1 MKGRYKVLITFVVI
15 IGGFYGW
22 LFWPNDTT
30 DEEIADRYEGLTV
43 KERENLYYEKFPSQ
57 KIPGYISPSKEI
69 QAIKPPPVLE
79 TKQKTLQK
87 EKVVQT
93 TKQLPKQLPTS
104 CYGVDSMEL
113 DLYPTGKQ
121 CFAALNK
128 GVEYWCSNQKS
139 CVNQFYLKLADLCA
153 DPVLSS
159 VEVCLM
165 YNLKDLYPKLV
176 D

>member
-22 LFWPNDTT
+22 LFWPIDTT

-57 KIPGYISPSKEI
+57 KLTEDVEVWGGPKKS
-69 QAIKPPPVLE
+69 PPVLE
-79 TKQKTLQK
+79 TKQK

>member
-1 MKGRYKVLITFVVI
+1 MKGRYKVLITFLII
-15 IGGFYGW
+15 IGGFWGFVIW
-22 LFWPNDTT
+22 ANFDLIITGER
-30 DEEIADRYEGLTV
+30 EEIAEYRYEGPTV
-43 KERENLYYEKFPSQ
+43 QEREDLYYEKNPSQ
-57 KIPGYISPSKEI
+57 KIIEDVSSGEEI
-69 QAIKPPPVLE
+69 KQREVL
-79 TKQKTLQK
+79 KQK

-93 TKQLPKQLPTS
+93 AKQLPKQLPTS

-113 DLYPTGKQ
+113 DIYPTGKQ

-139 CVNQFYLKLADLCA
+139 CVNQFYLKLTEQCA
-153 DPVLSS
+153 DPAIGS

-165 YNLKDLYPKLV
+165 YTLKELYPKLV

>member
-1 MKGRYKVLITFVVI
+1 MKGRYQFLITILII
-15 IGGFYGW
+15 IGGFWGLVLW
-22 LFWPNDTT
+22 VNFDLIITGER
-30 DEEIADRYEGLTV
+30 EEKAEYRYEGLTV
-43 KERENLYYEKFPSQ
+43 QEREDLYYEKNPSH
-57 KIPGYISPSKEI
+57 KIIEDISSGEEI
-69 QAIKPPPVLE
+69 KQREVL
-79 TKQKTLQK
+79 KQK

-104 CYGVDSMEL
+104 CYGVNSMEL
-113 DLYPTGKQ
+113 DIYPTGKQ

-139 CVNQFYLKLADLCA
+139 CVNQFYLKLADLCE

-165 YNLKDLYPKLV
+165 YNLKDMYPKLV